1 MLISGDF
8 VVRWLELLGGF
19 SVLLQC
25 LEYARITSSTEPNGV
40 WAWSVQRADIPA
52 QPAWLN
58 HSLDWLYQPTL
69 YQLQLLVRA
78 MAAVALIKEKGDPTD
93 QEIDRA
99 MTNICR
105 CGTYQRIRA
114 AIHKAAKSTGAA

>member
-52 QPAWLN
+52 QPAWLK

-78 MAAVALIKEKGDPTD
+78 MAAVALMAPTCFLPWPTCSP
-93 QEIDRA
+93 QARSVRVKS
-99 MTNICR
+99 R
-105 CGTYQRIRA
+105 CQ
-114 AIHKAAKSTGAA
+114 